1 MSACRTSA
9 TFKDPIL
16 GSTIF
21 DTIHKKSAKYFF
33 QAAEKSKKSQTR
45 SISGGEKTS
54 IAVKTA
60 VNEVML
66 SSEFCNARRRIAHL
80 LGMYGFVMFLITT
93 IILIFSY
100 PTSATNAPA
109 LVTGLWHIGALMVA
123 VGGYWFWFFIRVDVS
138 AEGHSPFRL
147 MRADLFVVSLTLSTT
162 LALVWAYTQFN
173 GGASALWSVLTLIL
187 YIFATTILFASVPW
201 SKFSH
206 MFFKPAAALEK
217 KMSEASGSRNNLPEP
232 ADRTNPAVRD
242 SHSMELLK
250 DAPLSMGLGIKREK
264 PSHY

>member
-1 MSACRTSA
+1 MLTHNPFADLFPA
-9 TFKDPIL
+9 ALMQGYVILMVLLVL

-100 PTSATNAPA
+100 PTSATPAPA

-123 VGGYWFWFFIRVDVS
+123 VGGYWFWFFIRVDVA
-138 AEGHSPFRL
+138 AEGNVWYKI
-147 MRADLFVVSLTLSTT
+147 MRADLFI
-162 LALVWAYTQFN
+162 LALLATTTFRSCLVLSSDERGRALDTNHPSAFHYFKHNVVRHRAVVQVCSYVFQTRRCISEAGPGSRWVTSKPS
-173 GGASALWSVLTLIL
+173 GAS
-187 YIFATTILFASVPW
+187 
-201 SKFSH
+201 
-206 MFFKPAAALEK
+206 
-217 KMSEASGSRNNLPEP
+217 R
-232 ADRTNPAVRD
+232 
-242 SHSMELLK
+242 
-250 DAPLSMGLGIKREK
+250 
-264 PSHY
+264 

>member
-1 MSACRTSA
+1 MLTHNPFADLFPA
-9 TFKDPIL
+9 ALMQGYVILMVLLVL

-21 DTIHKKSAKYFF
+21 DTLHKKSAKYFF

-80 LGMYGFVMFLITT
+80 LGMYGFVMFLIAT

-100 PTSATNAPA
+100 PTSATPAPA

-123 VGGYWFWFFIRVDVS
+123 VGGYWF
-138 AEGHSPFRL
+138 
-147 MRADLFVVSLTLSTT
+147 
-162 LALVWAYTQFN
+162 LV
-173 GGASALWSVLTLIL
+173 L
-187 YIFATTILFASVPW
+187 YP
-201 SKFSH
+201 
-206 MFFKPAAALEK
+206 
-217 KMSEASGSRNNLPEP
+217 G
-232 ADRTNPAVRD
+232 
-242 SHSMELLK
+242 
-250 DAPLSMGLGIKREK
+250 
-264 PSHY
+264 